1 MADTIISNTPSSR
14 SDSGMAGGVIALLI
28 IIAMV
33 VAGVVL
39 YQNNFFRSA
48 TDTNDTTNI
57 NVTTPD
63 LVPKPITPVP
73 PVPAE

>member
-1 MADTIISNTPSSR
+1 MADTIISNTPGSR
-14 SDSGMAGGVIALLI
+14 GDSEMAGWVLALLVI
-28 IIAMV
+28 LAMV

-39 YQNNFFRSA
+39 YQNDFFRSA
-48 TDTNDTTNI
+48 TDTSDTTNI

-73 PVPAE
+73 PVPVE

>member
-1 MADTIISNTPSSR
+1 MADTIISNTPGSR
-14 SDSGMAGGVIALLI
+14 GDSGMAGWGPALLV

-63 LVPKPITPVP
+63 LVPKPITPAP
-73 PVPAE
+73 PVPVE